1 MRLPS
6 EVYTRSPRLFP
17 ARLPQI
23 GYPAH
28 FEVRRVSRNSGFRWK
43 SKYVSASHVLIDEYV
58 GLEEIDNGI
67 WEVYFGPIWLG
78 RLDEKVMKIE
88 DRYGKLERHTRKL
101 KV

>member
-1 MRLPS
+1 MTLPS
-6 EVYTRSPRLFP
+6 EVYTRSPRPFP

-23 GYPAH
+23 DYPAH
-28 FEVRRVSRNSGFRWK
+28 FEVRRVSRNSGFCWK
-43 SKYVSASHVLIDEYV
+43 SKWVSAGHVLVDEYV

-88 DRYGKLERHTRKL
+88 DKYGRFERQIRKP